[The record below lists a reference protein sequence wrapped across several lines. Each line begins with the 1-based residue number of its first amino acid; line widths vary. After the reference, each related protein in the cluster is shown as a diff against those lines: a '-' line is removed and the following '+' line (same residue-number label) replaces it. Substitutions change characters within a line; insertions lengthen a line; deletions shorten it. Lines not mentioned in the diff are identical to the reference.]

1 MTGDLWTCV
10 QQIKLSLDI
19 LLSVHA
25 IVWVLFVPVFCD
37 FLGVAS
43 AAAIEA
49 SLTMGE
55 TGPSEEFRQMGRE
68 NVHSKGDAESGSNI
82 IIPLDGKVFVL
93 STKDWN
99 KAIGLQLLYYFAV
112 ALFYI
117 EINQEQDAGDIHK
130 LHDGNLL
137 ELAQCLV
144 VLSMMFLQKRNIFK
158 YDANEN
164 IYGWN

>member
-1 MTGDLWTCV
+1 M
-10 QQIKLSLDI
+10 DI

-55 TGPSEEFRQMGRE
+55 AWPSEEFRQMGSE

-99 KAIGLQLLYYFAV
+99 KAIGLQLFYYFAV

-137 ELAQCLV
+137 KLAQCLI

>member
-1 MTGDLWTCV
+1 
-10 QQIKLSLDI
+10 
-19 LLSVHA
+19 
-25 IVWVLFVPVFCD
+25 
-37 FLGVAS
+37 
-43 AAAIEA
+43 
-49 SLTMGE
+49 
-55 TGPSEEFRQMGRE
+55 MGRE

-99 KAIGLQLLYYFAV
+99 KAIGLQLLNYFAI

-117 EINQEQDAGDIHK
+117 EINQEQDTGDIHK
-130 LHDGNLL
+130 LHDGDFL

-144 VLSMMFLQKRNIFK
+144 ILSMMFLQKRNVFK

-164 IYGWN
+164 VYCRNQERNAIHQSRLIEIVLKPHSARGERMWRIELVLETVNQISWIELLKLDVAVTMFQSF